1 MCDESARASSDARVA
16 VERQKEIRN
25 SLGYHNLSYLV
36 VYTFRDETVWPL
48 RKTFGSKLRMGIRRK
63 GLRMKGFECI
73 CGEVK
78 ILW

>member
-36 VYTFRDETVWPL
+36 VYTFRDIPRALYE
-48 RKTFGSKLRMGIRRK
+48 RHSIRH
-63 GLRMKGFECI
+63 
-73 CGEVK
+73 
-78 ILW
+78 

>member
-36 VYTFRDETVWPL
+36 VYTFRDERPRAL
-48 RKTFGSKLRMGIRRK
+48 YERHSIRH
-63 GLRMKGFECI
+63 
-73 CGEVK
+73 
-78 ILW
+78 